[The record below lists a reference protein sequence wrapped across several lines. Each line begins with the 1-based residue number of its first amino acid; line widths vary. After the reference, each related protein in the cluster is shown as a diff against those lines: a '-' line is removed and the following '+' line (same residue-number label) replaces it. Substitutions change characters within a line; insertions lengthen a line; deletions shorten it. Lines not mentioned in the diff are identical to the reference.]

1 MPLTPPSEVTVFASF
16 EDLFAAVNQH
26 AAGERYAAVTKRSK
40 KNKKKELRKIWL
52 RCDHGGEFKPKG
64 FGKREKPS
72 RRNGCPFEMTAA
84 LDSGL
89 ETWSISIKNPDHNH
103 PPTIAGAHPTHRKTA
118 MTAEIKQT
126 ILHQIKIHSTAKQI
140 LSSLRLNGNS
150 NNPLL
155 KPKDIYNQ
163 QANHRSEKLGPL
175 TPIQS
180 LMRELHHHEN
190 WWMAY
195 GADHA
200 NQIERLFFVKTTSYK
215 VLKQNHEVLLMDSTY
230 KTNSYRMPLCI
241 ISGVTPL
248 NTSFYVGFCFLS
260 SESVEEYQWVLDC
273 IKKIYIELDIPD
285 PTVLATDGDRSIIK
299 AIAAIPKI
307 FPAAKHLLCL
317 WHINKNVVSNCKKA
331 FDSDGWLEFNSTW
344 QGVLY
349 ANTEEVFEEKWAAM
363 EIKYHDNWI
372 AMDYLRDEIIN
383 PHKENVVRCYTNQVM
398 HFGKTATSRAESQHK
413 KLKGFL
419 HSSTGDLRK
428 VVDAISLLL
437 INEREDYAIAFDQDK
452 FQLPIR
458 LRKNIFSRLAKFVTT
473 YAMRKILEQVERF
486 LEMNKKSEVL
496 RPCTR
501 TFTRSLG
508 LPCMHTIEKRLV
520 RNEPLR
526 IGDVHPHWR
535 FYKPRPTRDA
545 NASDIWDDC
554 SPVSNAKRIINT
566 AVLNHLLRNAPSS
579 PFLNRKTLLRRSPPQ
594 KIMILIISRESSI
607 LPRTT
612 MTNSNSLLRL
622 RTLILS

>member
-1 MPLTPPSEVTVFASF
+1 MKV
-16 EDLFAAVNQH
+16 
-26 AAGERYAAVTKRSK
+26 
-40 KNKKKELRKIWL
+40 
-52 RCDHGGEFKPKG
+52 
-64 FGKREKPS
+64 
-72 RRNGCPFEMTAA
+72 
-84 LDSGL
+84 
-89 ETWSISIKNPDHNH
+89 
-103 PPTIAGAHPTHRKTA
+103 
-118 MTAEIKQT
+118 
-126 ILHQIKIHSTAKQI
+126 
-140 LSSLRLNGNS
+140 
-150 NNPLL
+150 
-155 KPKDIYNQ
+155 
-163 QANHRSEKLGPL
+163 
-175 TPIQS
+175 
-180 LMRELHHHEN
+180 

-363 EIKYHDNWI
+363 EIKYHDNWL

-383 PHKENVVRCYTNQVM
+383 PHKEKVVRCYTNQVM
-398 HFGKTATSRAESQHK
+398 HFGNTATSRAESQHK
-413 KLKGFL
+413 RLKGFL

-437 INEREDYAIAFDQDK
+437 VNEREDYAIAFDQDK
-452 FQLPIR
+452 VQLSTR
-458 LRKNIFSRLAKFVTT
+458 LRKDIFSRLAKFVTT

-486 LEMNKKSEVL
+486 LEMSKKGEPL

-520 RNEPLR
+520 RNEPLH

-545 NASDIWDDC
+545 NAADIWDDWPPGFERDENYQYGRSESS
-554 SPVSNAKRIINT
+554 SPERPVIPISESREPTPEESSSENHDFDYQSGIINPT
-566 AVLNHLLRNAPSS
+566 QVDDDEFELPPTTTNIDPILEVRAPLKVKTKGRPPGATNKRTRREIEFDDSTRRELSRFEHEAQEEENNRNGRSRKRVKVARGVSGARGNGARGNRARGNRGRGERVKAVDAGGEKDENSQEEGAESS
-579 PFLNRKTLLRRSPPQ
+579 ERAEQAVVRRSGRVR
-594 KIMILIISRESSI
+594 KVRV
-607 LPRTT
+607 RKD
-612 MTNSNSLLRL
+612 
-622 RTLILS
+622 